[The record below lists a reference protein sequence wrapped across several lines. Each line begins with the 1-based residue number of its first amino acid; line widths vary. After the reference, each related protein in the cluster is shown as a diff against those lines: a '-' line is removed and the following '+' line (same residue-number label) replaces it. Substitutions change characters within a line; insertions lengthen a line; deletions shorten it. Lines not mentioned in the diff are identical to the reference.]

1 VVKHPYVLQLL
12 LRYVNYLSTIFD
24 KDYNLIHVI
33 MKKNM
38 GSVDKLLRLA
48 FAAIVAVLYF
58 MGIVSGILGIVLLGI
73 ALVFAVTSFMSF
85 CPLYVPF
92 GINTCSKKEK

>member
-1 VVKHPYVLQLL
+1 
-12 LRYVNYLSTIFD
+12 
-24 KDYNLIHVI
+24 

-38 GSVDKLLRLA
+38 GSADKLIRLA
-48 FAAIVAVLYF
+48 VAAIIGVLYF
-58 MGIVSGILGIVLLGI
+58 MGIISGTLGIVLLGLAI
-73 ALVFAVTSFMSF
+73 VFALTSFISF